1 MVKFCFLLNLI
12 IIKILLTLI
21 KTENCNYSFR
31 CQNDMSEN
39 NCLTKIRTESPNI
52 YDIFINPCLNSS
64 CDVHDAL
71 LGETEKAV
79 YCKDYKYTYKRPSYL
94 NGSCYDNSQCLMGI
108 CKNFLCTNYRDLTCT
123 SHENCPL
130 NTFCH
135 EGICINYLEDDDKCT
150 ESYQC
155 KFNSFCDKKW
165 KICRKLFIYADGDDI
180 TGVVDED
187 ENMGE
192 ICKSGGYIKVREG
205 KQIKYYCET
214 LYNENISCRNT
225 CSYRRKLNNESIV
238 MEDKCL
244 CGFNQYRLKYCVL
257 GNGEKE
263 FIDYLNIR
271 KKFLFNDDYTK
282 KCHTLE
288 RDSNNICNELINTN
302 SSVKLR
308 KFIQN
313 YTNLKIE
320 ALEYHRIKDSDSC
333 VKEVVFGYS
342 NKPIIPIKQSCP
354 RFSCDNS
361 IKQCVY
367 GINPLNEHGDNI
379 TIKLNKD
386 ICRSNEY
393 CSINSEFIS
402 SKGVMKVMENE
413 NLEGECTIY
422 AYWPGVKYPGEDC
435 YLDKDCFG
443 ISRCE
448 NGKCTGANNGEN
460 CSNTYDCKVG
470 LYCNKEIKKCTP
482 QKNEGEHC
490 AEGWDCLNYLGCYRG
505 RCVKFGILKPGV
517 MNTDN
522 YSPFPGDERR
532 YYLCNTG
539 ELDGDD
545 STTGNYCVKTKY
557 SDEWIKNNKKVIDAN
572 GFIKCEYQEKC
583 IYDNGRR
590 TIVRN
595 CGCGYNAE
603 GQGYCP
609 LPSSLRMDEWN
620 NRIKNIADLANNGCH
635 TLSRFNCYLQ
645 NGLKDFFKKI
655 DNDKNTIK
663 AHLFYNS
670 ISCVQNMFSFQKYLN
685 INIFLFL
692 LSLLFIYF

>member
-1 MVKFCFLLNLI
+1 MVKFCFLLI
-12 IIKILLTLI
+12 IFKILLI
-21 KTENCNYSFR
+21 KTESCNYSFS
-31 CQNDMSEN
+31 CHNEMNEN
-39 NCLTKIRTESPNI
+39 ICLKKSRTESSNI
-52 YDIFINPCLNSS
+52 YDIFINPCLNAS
-64 CDVHDAL
+64 CDVYDAL
-71 LGETEKAV
+71 ISETEKTI
-79 YCKDYKYTYKRPSYL
+79 YCKEYKYTYKRPSYL

-108 CKNFLCTNYRDLTCT
+108 CKNYLCTNYKDLTCI

-130 NTFCH
+130 NTFCYQ
-135 EGICINYLEDDDKCT
+135 GKCKNYLEDNDDYCT

-155 KFNSFCDKKW
+155 KFNSFCDKTKN
-165 KICRKLFIYADGDDI
+165 ICRKLFIIEDGEEI
-180 TGVVDED
+180 TGIVEEN

-192 ICKSGGYIKVREG
+192 ICKSGGYIKVKKEN
-205 KQIKYYCET
+205 KIKYYCET

-225 CSYRRKLNNESIV
+225 CSYKRKLNNETIIL
-238 MEDKCL
+238 EDKCL
-244 CGFNQYRLKYCVL
+244 CGFNQYRLKNCVL
-257 GNGEKE
+257 GNGQKE

-271 KKFLFNDDYTK
+271 KQFLFNDDYTK

-302 SSVKLR
+302 SSVELR

-320 ALEYHRIKDSDSC
+320 ALEYHRIKDSDNC

-342 NKPIIPIKQSCP
+342 NKPIIPIKQNCP
-354 RFSCDNS
+354 RFTCDNS
-361 IKQCVY
+361 INECIY
-367 GINPLNEHGDNI
+367 GINPFNENGDNI
-379 TIKLNKD
+379 TIQLNKD
-386 ICRSNEY
+386 ICKSNEY
-393 CSINSEFIS
+393 CSINKDFIS
-402 SKGVMKVMENE
+402 SKGVMKIMENK
-413 NLEGECTIY
+413 NIYGECSIY
-422 AYWPGVKYPGEDC
+422 AYWSGIRYPGESC
-435 YLDKDCFG
+435 YIDSDCFG
-443 ISRCE
+443 ISRCQ
-448 NGKCTGANNGEN
+448 NGICTGANNGEN
-460 CSNTYDCKVG
+460 CTNTYECKVG
-470 LYCNKEIKKCTP
+470 HYCNKQTKKCTA
-482 QKNEGEHC
+482 QKKEGEQC
-490 AEGWDCLNYLGCYRG
+490 VEGWDCLNYLGCYRG
-505 RCVKFGILKPGV
+505 RCIKFGILKPGV
-517 MNTDN
+517 MNNDI

-557 SDEWIKNNKKVIDAN
+557 SDEWIKSNKKVADSN

-590 TIVRN
+590 TIVKD

-620 NRIKNIADLANNGCH
+620 NRIKNIANSANNNCH

-645 NGLKDFFKKI
+645 NKIKDFFRQK
-655 DNDKNTIK
+655 DNDKNTIN

-670 ISCVQNMFSFQKYLN
+670 ISCAENMFALQRYLN
-685 INIFLFL
+685 INIISFLF
-692 LSLLFIYF
+692 SLLIIYF